1 MGIKSFRR
9 RLSHSVCVLALL
21 CLIVALLKPG
31 SRERKVGTEEEKEK
45 KGGGLGLEGR
55 GAPAAGPVCWDC
67 VQGPLPCAQ
76 RPGGLTQ
83 TTGCSPSFER
93 ILKTCALSYYFMC
106 LL

>member
-55 GAPAAGPVCWDC
+55 APRQRDLCAGT
-67 VQGPLPCAQ
+67 AS
-76 RPGGLTQ
+76 RGL
-83 TTGCSPSFER
+83 CP
-93 ILKTCALSYYFMC
+93 ALSG
-106 LL
+106 LGG